1 MMMMSLKN
9 NADMDN
15 DKIKESVEFFSWNFQ
30 LPFLYLCIG
39 LNVFVFCVLVFMY
52 LCPMKNQRGAEEGA
66 EIDKWKC
73 PAPSLCL

>member
-15 DKIKESVEFFSWNFQ
+15 DKIKESVEFYSQNFQ

-39 LNVFVFCVLVFMY
+39 LNVFVYVFWY
-52 LCPMKNQRGAEEGA
+52 LCICVQ
-66 EIDKWKC
+66 
-73 PAPSLCL
+73 

>member
-15 DKIKESVEFFSWNFQ
+15 DKIKESVEFYSQNSQ

-39 LNVFVFCVLVFMY
+39 LNVFVFVFWY
-52 LCPMKNQRGAEEGA
+52 LCICVQ
-66 EIDKWKC
+66 
-73 PAPSLCL
+73 